1 MPCRCCLKSPC
12 FLPNFLP
19 CSSLRLVSS
28 ALSRIKYKIFVLNY
42 IIAVKNIFNK
52 PAAANN

>member
-28 ALSRIKYKIFVLNY
+28 ALSSLAWVDFKASLAFEIE
-42 IIAVKNIFNK
+42 
-52 PAAANN
+52 